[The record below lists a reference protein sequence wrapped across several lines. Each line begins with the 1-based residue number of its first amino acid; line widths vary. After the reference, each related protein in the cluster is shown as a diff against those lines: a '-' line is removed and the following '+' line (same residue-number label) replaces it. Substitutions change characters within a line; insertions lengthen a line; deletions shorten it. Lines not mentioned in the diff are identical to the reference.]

1 MRWRFEDAELP
12 DLADW
17 RRSQVIA
24 FDMAFHWKLG
34 IPPPFG
40 SLRGGTPY
48 YNVRRRLR
56 DLCMTTA
63 TLTSK
68 GQITIPAEVRAA
80 LGVDAGDRVE
90 FVEVAP
96 GRYEFIAATRSVT
109 ALKGMFGKS
118 RKAVSIEEMNA
129 AIARRGAGAK

>member
-1 MRWRFEDAELP
+1 
-12 DLADW
+12 
-17 RRSQVIA
+17 
-24 FDMAFHWKLG
+24 MA
-34 IPPPFG
+34 
-40 SLRGGTPY
+40 S
-48 YNVRRRLR
+48 
-56 DLCMTTA
+56 A

-68 GQITIPAEVRAA
+68 GQITIPAKVRAA

-118 RKAVSIEEMNA
+118 RKSVSIAEMNA
-129 AIARRGAGAK
+129 AIARRGAAAK